1 MTSVSIISKEY
12 INKKE
17 LIIKAKEIA
26 KELNFQILTENLY
39 TELDDLNFYIDI
51 DEETAYLITFWSMNE
66 EEFKRDEVIVNNQK
80 YYISID
86 FDHDSEALPY
96 LNKFLK
102 MYPEMLVGDES
113 LKDFYSIKQIEKKEN
128 LPKWLLV

>member
-102 MYPEMLVGDES
+102 MYPEMLVGDEF